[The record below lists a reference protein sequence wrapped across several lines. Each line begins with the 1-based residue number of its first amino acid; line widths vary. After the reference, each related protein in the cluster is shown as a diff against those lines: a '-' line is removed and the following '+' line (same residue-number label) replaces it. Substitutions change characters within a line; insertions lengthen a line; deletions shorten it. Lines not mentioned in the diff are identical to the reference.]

1 MMSSFKL
8 RRVREQHGWSQ
19 AHIAREVGTDA
30 RTVSRWERGVTSPSP
45 HFRERLCQLFQLD
58 AETLGLLSPIILA
71 SPSTSKLTRE
81 GPIIDPAHP
90 PLMSPFTQ
98 IIGRETLL
106 DTLFSGLEEGTIHTF
121 YGLPGVGKT
130 TLAHMVSQDSRC
142 KVLFPD
148 GLLWISLGP
157 TPDIQSELL
166 RLAELVQVPE
176 QQRTQEH
183 TREEWLQHIHHAIG
197 VRRLLIII
205 DDAWSVSAIQSFI
218 FESRQVAYLITTRL
232 PGVAF
237 ALSRGEVY
245 LIPELNEQQ
254 SRQLLEHQ
262 VPLFQYVAE
271 DLVQQVLQICGGLP
285 LALTLLNR
293 TLRREFCGWAIQ
305 ASTSC
310 SPTAD

>member
-1 MMSSFKL
+1 M
-8 RRVREQHGWSQ
+8 
-19 AHIAREVGTDA
+19 
-30 RTVSRWERGVTSPSP
+30 
-45 HFRERLCQLFQLD
+45 
-58 AETLGLLSPIILA
+58 
-71 SPSTSKLTRE
+71 
-81 GPIIDPAHP
+81 
-90 PLMSPFTQ
+90 
-98 IIGRETLL
+98 
-106 DTLFSGLEEGTIHTF
+106 
-121 YGLPGVGKT
+121 
-130 TLAHMVSQDSRC
+130 
-142 KVLFPD
+142 
-148 GLLWISLGP
+148 LWISLGP

-293 TLRREFCGWAIQ
+293 TLRRESVGGQYRRVQAVLLRLIERRQLHQLIVPSISVILRPPSEEPILLKTMIDLSIQ
-305 ASTSC
+305 YVVPNVRSAFFALSIL
-310 SPTAD
+310 PTKPENFSEEAGLAVCQQNITVLDELLDAGLLEGAGQARYCMHQVLAEYGRQHQDDNTARMRLIH